1 MGVEDGAVI
10 KFELAVDDAVAV
22 AVADAD
28 AVAAAAA
35 ATNCSQS
42 MSMLFEEAVSVLAA
56 CCVVVVAKLSA

>member
-22 AVADAD
+22 AVADA
-28 AVAAAAA
+28 VAAAAA

-42 MSMLFEEAVSVLAA
+42 MRMLFEEAVSVLAA